1 MLTFFGIFILINM
14 LFIIYMIYLNF
25 NKLKKACKVTSAP
38 NIVMPVDKNG
48 ITIIDGMNFGEIN
61 EITAIDT
68 AKNEMNGTFNSIF
81 T

>member
-25 NKLKKACKVTSAP
+25 NKLKKACKVTSAS
-38 NIVMPVDKNG
+38 NIVMPVDENG
-48 ITIIDGMNFGEIN
+48 ITIIDGYNFGEIID
-61 EITAIDT
+61 ITTTDT
-68 AKNEMNGTFNSIF
+68 AKEDTKGNFNSIF